1 MLPVNLENRSI
12 KIAPIDRQPMDLHPK
27 KKSLDEAGR
36 NSILKS
42 VAEFLADRYPEIL
55 AAYVFG
61 SFARVQTFGDLDIA
75 VLLATSPAEPL
86 KFELTLEG
94 DLEKSVHIPVD
105 MRVLNRA
112 PQPFQYNVIREGKLI
127 LDRDPNRRAAFE
139 GNVVKQYLDFSRF
152 RRRSLRELAI
162 AEF

>member
-1 MLPVNLENRSI
+1 MLPIQLQTRSI
-12 KIAPIDRQPMDLHPK
+12 KIAPIDRQPMDLHPIK
-27 KKSLDEAGR
+27 RSLDEAGR

-61 SFARVQTFGDLDIA
+61 SFAREQPFGDLDIA
-75 VLLATSPAEPL
+75 VLLATSL

-127 LDRDPNRRAAFE
+127 LDQDPNRRAAFE
-139 GNVVKQYLDFSRF
+139 GNVIKQYLDFSRF
-152 RRRSLRELAI
+152 RRRSLREIAI

>member
-1 MLPVNLENRSI
+1 MLFIQLETRSI
-12 KIAPIDRQPMDLHPK
+12 KIAPIDGQPMDLHPK
-27 KKSLDEAGR
+27 KRSIDEAGR

-55 AAYVFG
+55 AAYIFG
-61 SFARVQTFGDLDIA
+61 SFARGQTFRDLDIA
-75 VLLATSPAEPL
+75 VILATSPAEPL

-94 DLEKSVHIPVD
+94 DLEQSVHIPVD
-105 MRVLNRA
+105 MRVLNQA
-112 PQPFQYNVIREGKLI
+112 PQPFQYSVIREGKLI
-127 LDRDPNRRAAFE
+127 LDRNPNRRAAFE

-152 RRRSLRELAI
+152 RRRSLRETAI

>member
-1 MLPVNLENRSI
+1 
-12 KIAPIDRQPMDLHPK
+12 MDLHTK
-27 KKSLDEAGR
+27 KRSLDEARR

-42 VAEFLADRYPEIL
+42 VAEFLAGRYPEIL

-61 SFARVQTFGDLDIA
+61 SFVRGQTFGDLDVA
-75 VLLATSPAEPL
+75 VLLATSPADPL
-86 KFELTLEG
+86 AFELTLEA
-94 DLEKSVHIPVD
+94 DMEKLVHIPVD
-105 MRVLNRA
+105 MRVLNQA
-112 PQPFQYNVIREGKLI
+112 PQPFQYTVIREGKLI

-152 RRRSLRELAI
+152 RRRSLREAAF

>member
-1 MLPVNLENRSI
+1 MLPIQLQTRSI
-12 KIAPIDRQPMDLHPK
+12 KIAPIDRQPMDLHPIK
-27 KKSLDEAGR
+27 RSLDEAGR

-61 SFARVQTFGDLDIA
+61 SFAREQPFGDLDIA

-105 MRVLNRA
+105 MRN
-112 PQPFQYNVIREGKLI
+112 P
-127 LDRDPNRRAAFE
+127 RRQ
-139 GNVVKQYLDFSRF
+139 VDS
-152 RRRSLRELAI
+152 
-162 AEF
+162 

>member
-1 MLPVNLENRSI
+1 MPAKNPRINVVLE
-12 KIAPIDRQPMDLHPK
+12 QPLYREVQLLAKNDGVSMSTKVRDL
-27 KKSLDEAGR
+27 LR
-36 NSILKS
+36 
-42 VAEFLADRYPEIL
+42 EIL
-55 AAYVFG
+55 ET
-61 SFARVQTFGDLDIA
+61 QEDIA

-105 MRVLNRA
+105 MRVLNHA

-139 GNVVKQYLDFSRF
+139 GNVIKQYLDFSRF
-152 RRRSLRELAI
+152 RRRSLREIAI

>member
-1 MLPVNLENRSI
+1 MLPILLETRSI
-12 KIAPIDRQPMDLHPK
+12 KIAQIDKQPMDLHFK
-27 KKSLDEAGR
+27 KRSLDEAGR

-42 VAEFLADRYPEIL
+42 AAEFLADRYPEIL

-61 SFARVQTFGDLDIA
+61 SFPREQTFGDLDIA
-75 VLLATSPAEPL
+75 VLLVTSPAEPL

-105 MRVLNRA
+105 IRVLNRA
-112 PQPFQYNVIREGKLI
+112 PQPFQYNVIREGQLM

-152 RRRSLRELAI
+152 RRRSIREIAI

>member
-1 MLPVNLENRSI
+1 
-12 KIAPIDRQPMDLHPK
+12 MDFHPK
-27 KKSLDEAGR
+27 KRSLDEAGR

-61 SFARVQTFGDLDIA
+61 SFARGQTFSDLDIA
-75 VLLATSPAEPL
+75 ILLATSPAEPL
-86 KFELTLEG
+86 KYELTLEG
-94 DLEKSVHIPVD
+94 DLEKSLPIPVD
-105 MRVLNRA
+105 MRVLNHA
-112 PQPFQYNVIREGKLI
+112 PQPFQYNVIREGNLI

-139 GNVVKQYLDFSRF
+139 GNIVKQYLDFSRF
-152 RRRSLRELAI
+152 RRRSLRETAI

>member
-1 MLPVNLENRSI
+1 MLPTQLETQSI
-12 KIAPIDRQPMDLHPK
+12 KNAPIDRQPMDLHFK
-27 KKSLDEAGR
+27 NRSLDEAGR

-61 SFARVQTFGDLDIA
+61 SFARDQTFGDLDIA

-94 DLEKSVHIPVD
+94 NLEKLVHIPVD

-152 RRRSLRELAI
+152 RRRSLREIAI